1 MRRNP
6 AIIDEWGDTVKFI
19 TKIYYTSRQASG
31 LIARVHLECDTPQDL
46 PATRTFAGYTMII
59 GSTAHVIST
68 NHLYMMQSGGSW
80 IRQDAAS
87 RMDVYTTGQVDE
99 LIAGRIPY
107 EYGVE
112 IVAAAAGD
120 QDLDNYDQPGTY
132 NSTAASAQNTL
143 HTPAAPN
150 GAITGYRMDVMQVS
164 ATLVQQILREN
175 GASCYVYIRNSTT
188 GGSWSPWYQVSDWGI
203 PRGIAANTDLNDY
216 TQPGSYY
223 CGGSTS
229 GTLANNPASGQAI
242 RLEIYY
248 LNGTNRLIQKIIPAT
263 NSAFVIYYRQFTSS
277 GWQSWYSF
285 TGNPV

>member
-1 MRRNP
+1 MTN
-6 AIIDEWGDTVKFI
+6 I
-19 TKIYYTSRQASG
+19 TQILYSSRTAQG
-31 LIARVHLECDTPQDL
+31 LLVRARVECDTVQDL
-46 PATRTFAGYTMII
+46 PQPSHFPGYTLII
-59 GSTAHVIST
+59 GSIAHDIQT
-68 NHLYMMQSGGSW
+68 NHLYMMQSGGNW
-80 IRQDAAS
+80 IRQDMAS
-87 RMDVYTTGQVDE
+87 RMDVYNTGQVDA

-107 EYGVE
+107 DYGVE
-112 IVAAAAGD
+112 IVAAAYGD

-150 GAITGYRMDVMQVS
+150 GAITGYRMDVVQVS

-175 GASCYVYIRNSTT
+175 GASCYVYIRNRTT
-188 GGSWSPWYQVSDWGI
+188 GGSWTPWYQVTDWGL
-203 PRGIAANTDLNDY
+203 PRGIAAGTDLNDY

-242 RLEIYY
+242 RLEICY

-263 NSAFVIYYRQFTSS
+263 NSAFVIYYRQYTSS

-285 TGNPV
+285 TGTPV

>member
-1 MRRNP
+1 MTN
-6 AIIDEWGDTVKFI
+6 I
-19 TKIYYTSRQASG
+19 TQIMYSSRTAQG
-31 LIARVHLECDTPQDL
+31 LQVRARVECDTVQDL
-46 PATRTFAGYTMII
+46 PQPSHFPGYTLII
-59 GSTAHVIST
+59 GSIAHDIQT
-68 NHLYMMQSGGSW
+68 NHLYMMQSAGNW
-80 IRQDAAS
+80 IRQDMAS
-87 RMDVYTTGQVDE
+87 RMDVYTTGQVDD

-107 EYGVE
+107 DYGIE

-150 GAITGYRMDVMQVS
+150 GAITGYRMDVVQVS

-188 GGSWSPWYQVSDWGI
+188 GGSWTPWYQVTDWGL
-203 PRGIAANTDLNDY
+203 PRGIAANTDINDY

-242 RLEIYY
+242 RLEICY

-263 NSAFVIYYRQFTSS
+263 NSAFVIYYRQYTSS

-285 TGNPV
+285 TGTPV